1 MIEPLL
7 ICTDLD
13 RTLLPN
19 GNAPESLSARGRFAG
34 VVSHREVALAYVTGR
49 HQALVKAAIEEYSL
63 PLPQFVIGDVGT
75 SIYELD
81 GESWRTKAAWRSRLA
96 SEWPAETPARLVR
109 LLNAISGLRLQ
120 EDSKQ
125 GDFKLSFYTP
135 PDDEPG
141 PWLQE
146 VERRLG
152 EEGLEVRVIF
162 SRDEVLRLGL
172 LDVVPRQA
180 GKLPAIEFLVQ
191 QLGIQRSR
199 TMFAG
204 DSGNDMEVLTSD
216 LPAVLV
222 RNAAEA
228 IRCQARDEAAARGHS
243 EMLYLARGDFLGMNG
258 NYSAGILEGLVHYL
272 PEVEAWMR

>member
-1 MIEPLL
+1 MIAPLL

-19 GNAPESLSARGRFAG
+19 GTAPESPSARGRFAT
-34 VVSHREVALAYVTGR
+34 VASHPEVALAYVTGR
-49 HQALVKAAIEEYSL
+49 HRALAEEAIAEYSL

-81 GESWRTKAAWRSRLA
+81 GETWRTWPAWRSRLS
-96 SEWPAETPARLVR
+96 SEWPADTWARLER
-109 LLNAISGLRLQ
+109 LLDDISELRLQ

-125 GDFKLSFYTP
+125 GVFKLSFYTP

-141 PWLQE
+141 PWLPE
-146 VERRLG
+146 IERRLAAA
-152 EEGLEVRVIF
+152 ELEARVII

-172 LDVVPRQA
+172 LDVVPRKA

-191 QLGIQRSR
+191 QLGVQRSR

-228 IRCQARDEAAARGHS
+228 IRRQARGEAAARGHS

-258 NYSAGILEGLVHYL
+258 NYSAGILEGLAHYL
-272 PEVEAWMR
+272 PEVEAWMQ